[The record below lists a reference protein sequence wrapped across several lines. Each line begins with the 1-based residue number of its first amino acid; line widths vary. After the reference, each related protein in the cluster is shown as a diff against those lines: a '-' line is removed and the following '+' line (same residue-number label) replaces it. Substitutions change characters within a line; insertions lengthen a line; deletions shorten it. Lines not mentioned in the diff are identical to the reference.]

1 MFIHADHFISLK
13 KTPTKNKR
21 FHHIPISRYSCTC
34 SISSQCRNRQDLQKK
49 YVHHSKQL
57 ALAHVKTLTAL
68 MDHLGYERFIN
79 YMFSTE
85 NFPKDD

>member
-1 MFIHADHFISLK
+1 MFMHADHFISLN

-34 SISSQCRNRQDLQKK
+34 SISINVEIDKMYKKK

>member
-1 MFIHADHFISLK
+1 MSKSMRCA
-13 KTPTKNKR
+13 KNK
-21 FHHIPISRYSCTC
+21 YE
-34 SISSQCRNRQDLQKK
+34 
-49 YVHHSKQL
+49 HHSKQL

-79 YMFSTE
+79 DMFSSE